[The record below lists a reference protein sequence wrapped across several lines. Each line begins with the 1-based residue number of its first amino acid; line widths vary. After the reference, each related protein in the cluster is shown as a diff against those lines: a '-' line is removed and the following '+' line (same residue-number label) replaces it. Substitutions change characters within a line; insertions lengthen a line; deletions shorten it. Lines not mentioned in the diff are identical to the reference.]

1 MEIYN
6 ERVSDL
12 LSAED
17 KTIKIQEVSIR
28 SIFFAYGDKDK
39 PILISKQCL
48 FSILA

>member
-17 KTIKIQEVSIR
+17 KTIKIQEDMVCVMI
-28 SIFFAYGDKDK
+28 
-39 PILISKQCL
+39 ILRHISLIVYLK
-48 FSILA
+48 I

>member
-17 KTIKIQEVSIR
+17 KTIKIQEDMVCVMIHVNAPGQEFE
-28 SIFFAYGDKDK
+28 FFW
-39 PILISKQCL
+39 LC
-48 FSILA
+48 

>member
-17 KTIKIQEVSIR
+17 KTIKIQEDMVCVMI
-28 SIFFAYGDKDK
+28 
-39 PILISKQCL
+39 ILRHI
-48 FSILA
+48 